1 MPHPLPASARAW
13 QEKVRRFVDEEL
25 IPFEVEAEMNG
36 GLLPEG
42 VRERHRR
49 KAREIGLHALAIPK
63 EYGGQGLTALEQ
75 AVISEQIGRATNALG
90 WCYSSTPPWMLEACA
105 GNPHQMQTWVL
116 PNIRG
121 ERHECYAITEEHA
134 GSDVNAIRATARRD
148 GDWYVLDGEKWH
160 VTSANHADH
169 FIFQARLDD
178 GPHAGSHALFFV
190 DMDTPGVTLVRT
202 PAYSHTYA
210 AHHPIYRFDGVRV
223 PTANRIG
230 AEGDGMDFTY
240 AWFRYERLGI
250 AARCCGAAT
259 RLIDEATAFAK
270 ERRQFGQPI
279 ADFQA
284 IQFMLA
290 DSLTELWAA
299 RLMTYRT
306 AEAIDANED
315 VKVLHAQCAMAKL
328 YASEMANRV
337 ADRAVQIFGGRG
349 YMRENVAERFFRE
362 LRVDRIWEGTSE
374 IQRIIIAN
382 GLYKRGQAAL
392 VE

>member
-13 QEKVRRFVDEEL
+13 QDKVRRFVDEEL

-36 GLLPEG
+36 GVLPEG
-42 VRERHRR
+42 VRDRHRCR
-49 KAREIGLHALAIPK
+49 AREIGLHALAIPK
-63 EYGGQGLTALEQ
+63 QYGGQGLTALEQ
-75 AVISEQIGRATNALG
+75 AVISEQVGRVTNALG

-105 GNPHQMQTWVL
+105 GDAHQMQTWVL

-134 GSDVNAIRATARRD
+134 GSDVNAIRATAQRD
-148 GDWYVLDGEKWH
+148 GDAYVLDGEKWH

-169 FIFQARLDD
+169 FIFQAPLTD
-178 GPHAGSHALFFV
+178 GPHAGRHALFFV

-223 PTANRIG
+223 PAANRIG

-250 AARCCGAAT
+250 AARCCGAAA
-259 RLIDEATAFAK
+259 RLIDEATSFAK
-270 ERRQFGQPI
+270 QREQYGEPI
-279 ADFQA
+279 ANFQA

-306 AEAIDANED
+306 AEAIDAGED
-315 VKVLHAQCAMAKL
+315 VKVLHAQCAMAKV

-382 GLYKRGQAAL
+382 GLYKRGQRAL
-392 VE
+392 AE

>member
-36 GLLPEG
+36 GVLPDE
-42 VRERHRR
+42 VRRRHRR
-49 KAREIGLHALAIPK
+49 TAREIGLHALGIPK
-63 EYGGQGLTALEQ
+63 DLGGQGLSALEQ
-75 AVISEQIGRATNALG
+75 AVIAEQIGRVTNALG

-105 GNPHQMQTWVL
+105 DNAHQMKTWVL

-134 GSDVNAIRATARRD
+134 GSDVDAIRATARRD
-148 GDWYVLDGEKWH
+148 GDDYLLNGEKWH

-169 FIFQARLDD
+169 FVFQAKLAD
-178 GPHAGSHALFFV
+178 GPHAGKHCLFLV
-190 DMDTPGVTLVRT
+190 DMDAPGVALVRT
-202 PAYSHTYA
+202 PAYSHSYA
-210 AHHPIYRFDGVRV
+210 AHHPIYRFEDVRV
-223 PTANRIG
+223 PAANRIG
-230 AEGDGMDFTY
+230 AEGDGMGFTY
-240 AWFRYERLGI
+240 SWFRYERLGI
-250 AARCCGAAT
+250 AARCCGAAA
-259 RLIDEATAFAK
+259 RLIEEATAFAR
-270 ERRQFGQPI
+270 ERQQFGEAI
-279 ADFQA
+279 ANFQA
-284 IQFMLA
+284 VQFMLA

-306 AEAIDANED
+306 AEAIDAGED
-315 VKVLHAQCAMAKL
+315 VKVLHAQCSMAKL

-337 ADRAVQIFGGRG
+337 ADRAVQVFGGRG
-349 YMRENVAERFFRE
+349 YMRENVAERFYRE

-382 GLYKRGQAAL
+382 GLYKRGQTAL
-392 VE
+392 IA

>member
-1 MPHPLPASARAW
+1 MPHPLPPAARAW

-36 GLLPEG
+36 GVLPDA
-42 VRERHRR
+42 VRQRQRSR
-49 KAREIGLHALAIPK
+49 AKAIGLHALGVPK
-63 EYGGQGLTALEQ
+63 EHGGQGLTALEQ
-75 AVISEQIGRATNALG
+75 AVIQEEIGRVTNALG

-105 GNPHQMQTWVL
+105 GNAYQMQTWVT

-134 GSDVNAIRATARRD
+134 GSDVDAIQATARRE
-148 GDWYVLDGEKWH
+148 GDHYVLNGEKWH

-169 FIFQARLDD
+169 FVFQAKIA
-178 GPHAGSHALFFV
+178 GSPHAGSHALFFV
-190 DMDTPGVTLVRT
+190 DMDAPGVTLVRT
-202 PAYSHTYA
+202 PAYSHSYA
-210 AHHPIYRFDGVRV
+210 AHHPIYRFENVRV
-223 PTANRIG
+223 PAANRIG
-230 AEGDGMDFTY
+230 EEGDGMGFTY
-240 AWFRYERLGI
+240 SWFRYERLGI
-250 AARCCGAAT
+250 AARCCGAAA
-259 RLIDEATAFAK
+259 RLIEEATAFAK
-270 ERRQFGQPI
+270 GRRQFGDVI
-279 ADFQA
+279 ANFQA
-284 IQFMLA
+284 VQFMLA

-306 AEAIDANED
+306 AEAIDAGED

-349 YMRENVAERFFRE
+349 YMRENVAERFYRE

-382 GLYKRGQAAL
+382 GLYKRGQKAL
-392 VE
+392 IE